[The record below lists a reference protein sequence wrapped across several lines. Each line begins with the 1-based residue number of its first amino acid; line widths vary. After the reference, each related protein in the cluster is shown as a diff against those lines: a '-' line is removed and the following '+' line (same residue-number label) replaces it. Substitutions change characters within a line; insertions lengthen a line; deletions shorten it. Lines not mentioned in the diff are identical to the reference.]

1 MSFFVVFLC
10 LSSEGRLLQ
19 RPEEGGEKEILVWNL
34 YSAGGVEIVVN
45 IRHH

>member
-10 LSSEGRLLQ
+10 LSSEGRLQ
-19 RPEEGGEKEILVWNL
+19 RAEEGGEKEILVWNL
-34 YSAGGVEIVVN
+34 YSGGGVEIVVN